1 MFTHRLRRAAAIA
14 LVPALLVGLTACGD
28 DGDQTADTTT
38 ADIIAAPT
46 TAAAEFPVTIDAA
59 NGAVEIP
66 AQPTTIVSLSPTATE
81 MLYAIGAGDQVVAV
95 DDESNYP
102 PEAPITDLSGFTPNV
117 EAISGYEP
125 DLVVVADDAADLTGA
140 LEPLGVPVLSL
151 PAAAT
156 LDDVY
161 TQIEQLGVAT
171 GQTGASEELA
181 AELEAEVAAIVAELP
196 DDAESLSFYHE
207 LDSTY
212 YTATS
217 STFIGQIYDLIGLQ
231 NIADPADSEGAGYL
245 QLNAEYIITS
255 DPDLIFLADVKCC
268 DQSIDTVAAR
278 PGWAE
283 MAAVQNDAVIE
294 LDDDVASRW
303 GPRVVDLLQ
312 QIAAAVEQVAP
323 VG

>member
-1 MFTHRLRRAAAIA
+1 MFTHRLRRAVAVA
-14 LVPALLVGLTACGD
+14 LAPAVLVGLTACGD
-28 DGDQTADTTT
+28 DDDQTADTT
-38 ADIIAAPT
+38 APPT
-46 TAAAEFPVTIDAA
+46 TAAAAFPVTIDAA
-59 NGAVEIP
+59 NGAVDIP
-66 AQPTTIVSLSPTATE
+66 AQPTAIVSLSPTATE
-81 MLYAIGAGDQVVAV
+81 MLYAIGAGEQVVAV
-95 DDESNYP
+95 DDQSNYP

-125 DLVVVADDAADLTGA
+125 DLVVVAEDAADLTSA
-140 LEPLGVPVLSL
+140 LEPLRVPVLSL

-171 GQTGASEELA
+171 GHTGASAELA
-181 AELEAEVAAIVAELP
+181 ADLETEVAGIVAELP
-196 DDAESLSFYHE
+196 DDADSLSFYHE

-217 STFIGQIYDLIGLQ
+217 STFIGQLYDLIGLQ
-231 NIADPADSEGAGYL
+231 NIADEADPEGAAGGYP

-283 MAAVQNDAVIE
+283 LAAVQNDAVVE

-323 VG
+323 AG